1 MTTLP
6 FTPDQAGLFFL
17 VFVRVVSILALVPIF
32 GSQTVPPQLK
42 VAFALILTA
51 LLFVPSVTAGVSF
64 GQQFSLPFF
73 GLLVVKEVMVG
84 IAVGYVA
91 SMLFTALQFAG
102 KLVDTE
108 MGFGFVELMDPNTSE
123 SVTVWGQL
131 QVILFTIL
139 FLSINGHYFMLLA
152 IQRSFELIPLTAA
165 TLPGGKVAFH
175 LTALTGG
182 IFATAL
188 KFAAPI
194 YVTLILSE
202 VALGAVARTVPQIN
216 IFFVGMP
223 LKIGIGLGTA
233 ILVLPMLMT
242 LFRATVEKLVQDIW
256 RLLFLMA

>member
-1 MTTLP
+1 MVTLP
-6 FTPDQAGLFFL
+6 FTVDQAGFFFL
-17 VFVRVVSILALVPIF
+17 IFVRVVSILVLVPIF
-32 GSQTVPPQLK
+32 GGQTVPPQLK

-51 LLFVPSVTAGVSF
+51 LMFAPSMTAGLSF
-64 GQQFSLPFF
+64 EFQFSLPFF

-84 IAVGYVA
+84 IAVGFVA
-91 SMLFTALQFAG
+91 SMLFTAIQFAG
-102 KLVDTE
+102 RLVDTE
-108 MGFGFVELMDPNTSE
+108 MGFGFVELMDPTTNE

-139 FLSINGHYFMLLA
+139 FLLINGHYFMLLA
-152 IQRSFELIPLTAA
+152 VQKSFELIPLMGG

-175 LTALTGG
+175 LTSLTGA
-182 IFATAL
+182 IFVVAL
-188 KFAAPI
+188 KFSAPI

-223 LKIGIGLGTA
+223 LKIAIGLGTA
-233 ILVLPMLMT
+233 ILVLPMLSV

>member
-1 MTTLP
+1 MMTMP
-6 FTPDQAGLFFL
+6 FTLDQAAIFFL
-17 VFVRVVSILALVPIF
+17 VFVRVVSMLALVPIF
-32 GSQTVPPQLK
+32 GSQSVPPQLK
-42 VAFALILTA
+42 VAFALILSA
-51 LLFVPSVTAGVSF
+51 LLFVPSHTAGVTF
-64 GQQFSLPFF
+64 DYQFSIPFL

-108 MGFGFVELMDPNTSE
+108 MGFGFVELMDPNTSQ
-123 SVTVWGQL
+123 SVTVWGQM
-131 QVILFTIL
+131 QVVLFTIL
-139 FLSINGHYFMLLA
+139 FLAINGHYFLLLA
-152 IQRSFELIPLTAA
+152 IQRSFELIPLTGG
-165 TLPGGKVAFH
+165 TMPGGKVAFH

-182 IFATAL
+182 IFAVAL

-223 LKIGIGLGTA
+223 LKIAVGLGTA
-233 ILVLPMLMT
+233 ILVLPMLLS
-242 LFRATVEKLVQDIW
+242 LFRATVEQLVQDIW